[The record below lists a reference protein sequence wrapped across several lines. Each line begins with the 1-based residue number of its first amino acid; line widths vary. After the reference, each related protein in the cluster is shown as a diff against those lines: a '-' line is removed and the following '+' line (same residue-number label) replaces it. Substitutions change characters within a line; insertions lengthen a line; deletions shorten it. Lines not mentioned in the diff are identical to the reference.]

1 MALAFGPSREFP
13 DVSAGFSVAAK
24 LFSLLRGLNRVGYG
38 CTSQGSSSEKPI
50 DLQMQ

>member
-24 LFSLLRGLNRVGYG
+24 LLSLLRGLSRVGYG
-38 CTSQGSSSEKPI
+38 CTSPGAAQRKP
-50 DLQMQ
+50 